1 MFSIWMPFAE
11 HTLQDLLDSPLFA
24 PTVSPTFHGTSDHP
38 EVFITVV
45 RSLACQMVSA
55 VTYLHDP
62 AQSIAHRD
70 IKPGNFLLTAS
81 GCIKL
86 VDFGTSYEFNAESR
100 EQDMWP
106 ESPGKLYAAVATG

>member
-24 PTVSPTFHGTSDHP
+24 PAIPPIFHSTSDHS
-38 EVFITVV
+38 EVLILVV
-45 RSLACQMVSA
+45 RSLVYQMMSA
-55 VTYLHDP
+55 VAHLHDP

-70 IKPGNFLLTAS
+70 IKPGNFLLTTS

-86 VDFGTSYEFNAESR
+86 IDFGTSYEADAESR

-106 ESPGKLYAAVATG
+106 ESPGKLYTAVATG